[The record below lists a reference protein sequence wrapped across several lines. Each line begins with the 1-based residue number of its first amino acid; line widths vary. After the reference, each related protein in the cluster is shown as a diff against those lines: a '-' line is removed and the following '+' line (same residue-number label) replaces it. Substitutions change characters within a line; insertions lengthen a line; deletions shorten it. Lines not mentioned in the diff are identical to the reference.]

1 MSAAKKG
8 SERKVR
14 SSAVP
19 TDEEKRIYGATID
32 HAASLVQETGDSRRL
47 IELGLLL
54 EETKTGQ
61 QAIKASIDTLK
72 RFHEPSIPQAILMPM
87 AIGIMIGLTISQ
99 EAHERTTRRKPSAK
113 ASIQP

>member
-1 MSAAKKG
+1 MSAPKKG

-14 SSAVP
+14 SSAGM
-19 TDEEKRIYGATID
+19 TDDEKELYGAAID
-32 HAASLVQETGDSRRL
+32 HAAALVQETGDERRL

-87 AIGIMIGLTISQ
+87 AIGIMIGVTIT
-99 EAHERTTRRKPSAK
+99 EAAHERTTRRKPSPK
-113 ASIQP
+113 ASIQT